1 MYMPKFEVA
10 RRRVPASY
18 QRYSYMGLEGMNH
31 LNADVYALLDE
42 MAIEEEDRSEQRT
55 MKG

>member
-31 LNADVYALLDE
+31 LNADFYALLDE